1 MTHDGLPYTNNA
13 TTAQI
18 VERLRRATRVAVVT
32 HRKADGDAL
41 GSTLALV
48 RTLLHLGKDAYAV
61 FPGPWIDIFDP
72 LLRDTPRVHVPEGSD
87 PVAMLASREPDALV
101 MVDTGSRQQMG
112 ATLPWIEAHADRTII
127 IDHHASGDADL
138 ASLRLVEPKA
148 AAAAEMVAAVCV
160 GLLERRSA
168 AELPGDVAEA
178 IYLGIATDTGWFR
191 YSNTRSS
198 TMHLAADLLDAGVD
212 HNLLMRISEQS
223 DPPERV
229 KLLARALTTLRLD
242 HDDQIATI
250 VIRRKDLVELG
261 LETSDSGSLNDRI
274 LSVATVRATAVLTE
288 VDDRSCK
295 ASLRS
300 KPPATPGEP
309 DVDVN
314 IVAQRFGG
322 GGHKRASGARADIPV
337 DEARERIIATIAE
350 QLR

>member
-1 MTHDGLPYTNNA
+1 MTHDALAYTSNA
-13 TTAQI
+13 TPDAI
-18 VERLRRATRVAVVT
+18 ADRLRRATRVAVVT

-48 RTLLHLGKDAYAV
+48 RTLLHLGKGAFAV
-61 FPGPWIDIFDP
+61 FPGPWIGIFDP
-72 LLRDTPRVHVPEGSD
+72 LLRDTPLVHVPEGAD
-87 PVAMLASREPDALV
+87 PVALLSPHNADAIAL
-101 MVDTGSRQQMG
+101 VDTGSRQQMG
-112 ATLPWIEAHADRTII
+112 ATLPWLDAHADKTLI

-138 ASLRLVEPKA
+138 AAMRWVEPGA
-148 AAAAEMVAAVCV
+148 AAAAEMVASVCV
-160 GLLERRSA
+160 RLLERRSA
-168 AELPGDVAEA
+168 SGLPLDVAEA

-198 TMHLAADLLDAGVD
+198 TMRLAADLLDAGVD

-229 KLLARALTTLRLD
+229 KLLSRALNSLRLD

-288 VDDRSCK
+288 VSDESCK

-314 IVAQRFGG
+314 LVAQRFGG
-322 GGHKRASGARADIPV
+322 GGHKRASGARSDMPV
-337 DEARERIIATIAE
+337 DQAREAIVAAIAE